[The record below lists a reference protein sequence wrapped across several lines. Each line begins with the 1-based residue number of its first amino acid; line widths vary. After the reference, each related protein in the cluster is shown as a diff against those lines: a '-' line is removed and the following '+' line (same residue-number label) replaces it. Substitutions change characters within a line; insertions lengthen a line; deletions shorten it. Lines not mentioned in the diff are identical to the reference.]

1 MSQHLLSENPTCV
14 SSKLLKQQLVSQ
26 ANTLIYKSL
35 VVMKHI
41 GSYFLED
48 KFGKLALPLEP
59 QRESSWFS
67 GFSIGDWIEQSF
79 QVASN

>member
-1 MSQHLLSENPTCV
+1 
-14 SSKLLKQQLVSQ
+14 
-26 ANTLIYKSL
+26 
-35 VVMKHI
+35 MKHI